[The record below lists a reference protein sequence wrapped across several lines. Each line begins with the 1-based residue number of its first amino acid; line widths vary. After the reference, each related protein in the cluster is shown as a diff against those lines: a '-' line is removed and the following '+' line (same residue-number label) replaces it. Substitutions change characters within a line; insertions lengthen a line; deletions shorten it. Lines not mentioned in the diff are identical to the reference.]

1 MLVVWSV
8 GLLVGMVCLDKRAES
23 ACLEYLCH
31 KRAEILY
38 NNFEN
43 EKRNFLN
50 RFKDTIEL
58 IELYNRNLKPSYL
71 MY

>member
-50 RFKDTIEL
+50 RFKDTI
-58 IELYNRNLKPSYL
+58 K
-71 MY
+71 